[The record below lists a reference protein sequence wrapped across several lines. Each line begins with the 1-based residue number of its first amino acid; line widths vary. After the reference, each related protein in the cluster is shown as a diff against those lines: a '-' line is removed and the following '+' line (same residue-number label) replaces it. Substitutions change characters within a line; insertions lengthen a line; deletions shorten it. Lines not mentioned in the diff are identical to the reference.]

1 MKHLSRLACPRSR
14 IDMYAGCRGGAR
26 GCGRL
31 GLANV
36 TTDPQRQ
43 LGPKPENFYAMHGCV
58 LPACLIV
65 IGNPPPAIASGLG
78 PVSTKGVCFF
88 FWKEHSARTATAVS
102 RVHDRALRRNRM
114 PRSLPA
120 PLLQRN
126 LGRYRW
132 WCPREIRDVYVRA
145 IDKILA
151 ACSPPATGQEYNRS
165 PDEQNPAGWSP
176 DRRR

>member
-31 GLANV
+31 GLAHAKRIPS
-36 TTDPQRQ
+36 DSW
-43 LGPKPENFYAMHGCV
+43 GPGLRISMRCTAAYSH
-58 LPACLIV
+58 ACLIV
-65 IGNPPPAIASGLG
+65 IGNLPLAIASGLG

-102 RVHDRALRRNRM
+102 RVHDRALRRNRV

-126 LGRYRW
+126 LGLYRW